1 MTTKPELK
9 KATIRARIRKGWTRE
24 QAESTPLLR
33 KRHNKITKPEL
44 KKATILSRIKRGMT
58 PEEAENTPLLRKRH
72 NKITMENVLK
82 IEEEGLSLCSSAY
95 ILGVTTPTL
104 CAFIKR
110 HNLSWRGKR
119 PNFKNFEKNPNS
131 NLQKSIALGLH
142 NMTIHKRMER
152 LQCSYDEAVAIGN
165 RKFTRI
171 TKELILKAIEL
182 KSSGLTLKDTAKQ
195 LNCDAQ
201 WLGKKIKEFLKN
213 E

>member
-1 MTTKPELK
+1 VGVIHPLPQLFSNALNEGAKMT
-9 KATIRARIRKGWTRE
+9 
-24 QAESTPLLR
+24 
-33 KRHNKITKPEL
+33 TKPEL

-72 NKITMENVLK
+72 NKIPMENVLK
-82 IEEEGLSLCSSAY
+82 IEEEGLSISSSAY
-95 ILGVTTPTL
+95 VLGVPVGSL
-104 CAFIKR
+104 YHFIQQ
-110 HNLSWRGKR
+110 HNINWRGKR
-119 PNFKNFEKNPNS
+119 ASFYKGEKDYNS

-152 LQCSYDEAVAIGN
+152 LQCSYDEAVVIGN

>member
-1 MTTKPELK
+1 VGVIHPLPQLFLNALNEGAKMTTKPELK

-24 QAESTPLLR
+24 KAETTPLLVVHR
-33 KRHNKITKPEL
+33 L
-44 KKATILSRIKRGMT
+44 KL
-58 PEEAENTPLLRKRH
+58 ND
-72 NKITMENVLK
+72 VLK
-82 IEEEGLSLCSSAY
+82 IEAEGLSLCSSAY
-95 ILGVTTPTL
+95 VLGVTTPTL
-104 CAFIKR
+104 CAFIKS
-110 HNLSWRGKR
+110 HNISWRGKR

-171 TKELILKAIEL
+171 TDELILKAIEL
-182 KSSGLTLKDTAKQ
+182 KSGGLTLKATAKQ

-201 WLGKKIKEFLKN
+201 WLSKRIKEFN
-213 E
+213 Q

>member
-1 MTTKPELK
+1 MATKLDLK
-9 KATIRARIRKGWTRE
+9 KATINSRIRSGWTRE
-24 QAESTPLLR
+24 KAETTPLLVVR
-33 KRHNKITKPEL
+33 KL
-44 KKATILSRIKRGMT
+44 KLD
-58 PEEAENTPLLRKRH
+58 
-72 NKITMENVLK
+72 NVLK
-82 IEEEGLSLCSSAY
+82 IEAEGLSLCSSAH
-95 ILGVTTPTL
+95 ILGVNTPAL
-104 CAFIKR
+104 CAFIER

-119 PNFKNFEKNPNS
+119 PCFKKGEKDPNS
-131 NLQKSIALGLH
+131 KLQKSIALGLH

-182 KSSGLTLKDTAKQ
+182 KNSGLTLKDTAKQ